1 MDFSK
6 NIKPETIKQLVS
18 NKITAIT
25 HKQSQIDGTISWQL
39 FPRPGLK
46 FNKIHIGNENLN
58 DNYSLLID
66 TLLLNLKITPLLKG
80 HFVFSEINIDGLK
93 LFINQENNE
102 KPLSSEK
109 TLINTTQ
116 QRTPMSNLPF
126 KNYY

>member
-1 MDFSK
+1 MAFKLWFYPMKLLGKILLAFTALMIFVSITLWILAK

-66 TLLLNLKITPLLKG
+66 TLLLNLKITPLL
-80 HFVFSEINIDGLK
+80 
-93 LFINQENNE
+93 
-102 KPLSSEK
+102 
-109 TLINTTQ
+109 
-116 QRTPMSNLPF
+116 
-126 KNYY
+126 